1 MKKIILTALLVA
13 GVPLAAY
20 AEYQSK
26 IYTDNVVV
34 EGQITEVGVVDDVYV
49 LLEKDGDV
57 KYINNFEVASN
68 GKYLAKFKFAPESD
82 ISDYTVRVK
91 AGNEDATDS
100 VLSAASQ
107 KEAMVFTVDLKNNNG
122 TRYIDDSGIINIS
135 GNIKNYFSDAGKCSI
150 IAAVYS
156 SNGVLLS
163 AQKREVDFTYD
174 VDNTLNSWS
183 INASEGDKVKVF
195 VWDSEKT
202 MIPFADASTV
212 AHQTYG
218 ADVMSDTNSDITA
231 VFLGDSIYAG
241 TGATS
246 ADASL
251 VGHMSKYFN
260 DTYNSATVINA
271 GIGGTY
277 SDQGMYRIKKDVAK
291 YNPDIVFV
299 DYAVNDRYLSEE
311 GYRAYM
317 EGIARELIK
326 LPHQPVIVF
335 NFPAIYVINDHNYP
349 ENTYWAEEIADYYG
363 IKTVNYYDYIQQ
375 RISNGDFADIKEFAE
390 IYTTDNTH
398 PNDVGY
404 ELMAEHLIAAIE
416 DGSAYKKYE
425 LKDLNGSYEFN
436 NPGLLAASDDR
447 VSYAGSWQYKAEAT
461 ASTFE
466 DGSYLS
472 TNGGDTI
479 SFTFTGKSIG
489 VYVIRSANGNT
500 AKYSI
505 DNGKYT
511 GNINTNGAGPM
522 PMVVFEKH
530 GLDEGEHTITITTDI
545 PSEAS
550 KNEFEIGYFLTDEK
564 TN

>member
-1 MKKIILTALLVA
+1 MVIPSV
-13 GVPLAAY
+13 AY
-20 AEYQSK
+20 AKPETK
-26 IYTDNVVV
+26 IYTNNVVV
-34 EGQITEVGVVDDVYV
+34 EGQVTEVGAVDNVYV
-49 LLEKDGDV
+49 LLEKDGDI
-57 KYINNFEVASN
+57 KYINNFEIASN

-91 AGNEDATDS
+91 AGNEDVTDS

-107 KEAMVFTVDLKNNNG
+107 KEAMVFAVDLKNNNG

-135 GNIKNYFSDAGKCSI
+135 GSMKNYYSDSGKCSML
-150 IAAVYS
+150 AAVYN
-156 SNGVLLS
+156 SNGVMLS
-163 AQKREVDFTYD
+163 AQIKEVDFTYD
-174 VDNTLNSWS
+174 VDNTLSSWS

-195 VWDSEKT
+195 VWDSVKT
-202 MIPFADASTV
+202 LIPLADVSTI
-212 AHQTYG
+212 ACQTYG

-231 VFLGDSIYAG
+231 VFLGGSIYAG

-246 ADASL
+246 KDKKL
-251 VGHMSKYFN
+251 VAHMLNYFN
-260 DTYNSATVINA
+260 EKYNSATVINA

-277 SDQGMYRIKKDVAK
+277 SDQGLYRIKKDVAK

-299 DYAVNDRYLSEE
+299 NFAVNDRYFTEAKF
-311 GYRAYM
+311 RADM

-326 LPHQPVIVF
+326 LPHQPVIVY
-335 NFPAIYVINDHNYP
+335 NPPAVYLESDSYNYP
-349 ENTYWAEEIADYYG
+349 SNTYWTEEIADHYG
-363 IKTVNYYDYIQQ
+363 ITTVNYYDYIQE
-375 RISNGDFADIKEFAE
+375 RISNGDFADVKAFTE
-390 IYTTDNTH
+390 IYTTDNVH
-398 PNDVGY
+398 PNDAGY
-404 ELMAEHLIAAIE
+404 ELMAEHLISAIE

-425 LKDLNGSYEFN
+425 LKDLHGSYEFN
-436 NPGLLAASDDR
+436 NPGLVAANDYR
-447 VSYAGSWQYKAEAT
+447 VSYTGSWQYKPTAT
-461 ASTFE
+461 SSTFE
-466 DGSYLS
+466 SGSYIS
-472 TNGGDTI
+472 SNGGDTV

-511 GNINTNGAGPM
+511 GDIKTNGAGPM

-545 PSEAS
+545 PSDVS

-564 TN
+564 AN